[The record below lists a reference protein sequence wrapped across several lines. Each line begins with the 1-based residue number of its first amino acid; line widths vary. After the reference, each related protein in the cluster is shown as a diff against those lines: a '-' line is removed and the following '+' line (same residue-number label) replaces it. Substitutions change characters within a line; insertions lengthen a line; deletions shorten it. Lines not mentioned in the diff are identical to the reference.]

1 MSDSHQSGRQLGG
14 REGFLLTDADG
25 VVTTVGGSG
34 ETLLGVE
41 RGALVGTRL
50 EERFPGT
57 AVAACSR
64 QAHESG
70 REISFGSD
78 DEWQLVGTAYP
89 VDGGAA
95 VVFREDTERRQAE
108 LRASEQA
115 LESLQEIA
123 TDSGL
128 TTDEKIDRILAVGAT
143 RLGTDYGFLARIE
156 GEVHEVI
163 SPTTGADSPGPDV
176 LAPGATTPLSTT
188 FCRHTLGGD
197 EPVAIDEAG
206 SQRPEDPAYERFG
219 LECYLGATVEV
230 ASEEYG
236 TVCFVDPEPRERP
249 FSEREQTFA
258 ELLTNWIHYLL
269 ERQAYEEEL
278 EKQQAFTQSLI
289 DSLPDPLYA
298 FDSDGELVRWND
310 RLATVT
316 GRSPE
321 ELEGMT
327 APAFVAERDRDRIE
341 AATQRIDEGE
351 HISVEAALETTTG
364 AQIPYEFSG
373 APLRDSSGEITG
385 VVGIGRD
392 VSERTEHRR
401 RLSDLLESTRSFMQ
415 AKDQEQ
421 VAEIAVN
428 AARELLGFEVS
439 VFRLYDPERGT
450 LDPVASTEQARET
463 LGERPVY
470 EVNEGYP
477 GEVFATG
484 EARVVDNLDGQERG
498 PEGVGSAMYYPVGV
512 RGTLSVASTEP
523 GAFDEAD
530 EQLLALLATSAAA
543 ACTRAKREQEVR
555 EAREHTER
563 VLDRVNG
570 LIRQT
575 VEVLVEA
582 TTREE
587 LEGDVVSE
595 LVAADPYT
603 FAWVARPDVTSE
615 TLEPTA
621 WAGTPALA
629 PGDWS
634 FALDGSD
641 PLGSVYREGTPQ
653 LLGRADLPGREPWSS
668 LAAVVDALVA
678 VPLVYKDTTYGVLVV
693 AATET
698 DDIDER
704 ERAVVEAL
712 GRATANAV
720 NAVERGRILD
730 ATEII
735 ELELAIGDSELL
747 FSRLSGNGGHLE
759 SAGIDRRA
767 DGTVELYLSATDVD
781 PEPFT
786 ERVRADPEVQSVTR
800 IVAQEQ
806 ECLLEVVL
814 TESLLVRL
822 TEYGAALQRVSAE
835 NGTTRITVEL
845 PYEAE
850 ARDLFDLVA
859 EQYPGTELL
868 GYHERERPMETRQDF
883 TGAIS
888 DRLTDRQETALRTA
902 YLGGFFDWPRGVDG
916 NELAEAMDISR
927 PTYHQHLRAAQEK
940 VLSELFE

>member
-1 MSDSHQSGRQLGG
+1 MSDSHQRAQPSHD

-25 VVTTVGGSG
+25 DITSVGGSG
-34 ETLLGVE
+34 AALLGVE
-41 RGALVGTRL
+41 RGRLVGERL
-50 EERFPGT
+50 DERFPAT
-57 AVAACSR
+57 ALAECAR
-64 QAHESG
+64 QARESG
-70 REISFGSD
+70 REIDFGSD
-78 DEWQLVGTAYP
+78 DEWQLAGRAYP

-95 VVFREDTERRQAE
+95 VVFRGDTDHRHED
-108 LRASEQA
+108 LRANEEA
-115 LESLQEIA
+115 FESLQNVA
-123 TDSGL
+123 TDPTL
-128 TTDEKIDRILAVGAT
+128 TTDERIDRILEVGAE

-156 GEVHEVI
+156 EETHEVI
-163 SPTTGADSPGPDV
+163 RSATTGDSPRLDA
-176 LAPGATTPLSTT
+176 LAPGATTPLSAT
-188 FCRHTLGGD
+188 FCRHTVGKD
-197 EPVAIDEAG
+197 EPVAIDDAG
-206 SQRPEDPAYERFG
+206 SEMPEDPAYERFG
-219 LECYLGATVEV
+219 LESYLGVTVQV

-236 TVCFVDPEPRERP
+236 TVCFVDPEPRERA
-249 FSEREQTFA
+249 FSERERTFA
-258 ELLTNWIHYLL
+258 ELLTSWVHYLL
-269 ERQAYEEEL
+269 ERQAYEAEL
-278 EKQQAFTQSLI
+278 EQQQAFTQSLI

-298 FDSDGELVRWND
+298 FDSDGELVRWNN
-310 RLATVT
+310 RLAAVT
-316 GRSPE
+316 GRDPAN
-321 ELEGMT
+321 LEGIT
-327 APAFVAERDRDRIE
+327 AAELIAERDRDRIE
-341 AATQRIDEGE
+341 AATRRVYDDER
-351 HISVEAALETTTG
+351 ISVEAALETTDKE
-364 AQIPYEFSG
+364 QIPYEFSG
-373 APLRDSSGEITG
+373 APLRDGSGEITG

-415 AKDQEQ
+415 AKDMEQ

-428 AARELLGFEVS
+428 AARELLGFEAS
-439 VFRLYDPERGT
+439 VFRLYNAERGT
-450 LDPVASTEQARET
+450 LDPAASTERARET

-470 EVNEGYP
+470 EVDEGYP
-477 GEVFATG
+477 GEVFTTG
-484 EARVVDNLDGQERG
+484 EARVVDNIDEQERG
-498 PEGVGSAMYYPVGV
+498 PEGAASAMYYPVGV

-543 ACTRAKREQEVR
+543 ACTRAKREHEVR

-582 TTREE
+582 TTRDE
-587 LEGDVVSE
+587 LERDVVDE
-595 LVAADPYT
+595 IVAADPYT

-621 WAGTPALA
+621 WTDTPELA
-629 PGDWS
+629 PDDWS

-641 PLGSVYREGTPQ
+641 PLGEVYREGVPQ
-653 LLGRADLPGREPWSS
+653 LLGRADLPASEPWSS
-668 LAAVVDALVA
+668 LAGVVEALVA
-678 VPLVYKDTTYGVLVV
+678 VPLVYKSTTYGVLVV
-693 AATET
+693 SAADAEAL
-698 DDIDER
+698 DER
-704 ERAVVEAL
+704 ERVVVEAL
-712 GRATANAV
+712 GRATANAI

-735 ELELAIGDSELL
+735 ELELSIGDPDLF
-747 FSRLSGNGGHLE
+747 FSRLSGEGGHLE
-759 SAGIDRRA
+759 SAGLDRHP

-781 PEPFT
+781 PDGFIH
-786 ERVRADPEVQSVTR
+786 RVREDPEVESVTC
-800 IVAQEQ
+800 IVAREQ

-814 TESLLVRL
+814 GESLLVTL
-822 TEYGAALQRVSAE
+822 TEYGAALRSVTAE
-835 NGTTRITVEL
+835 DGSTRITVEL

-859 EQYPGTELL
+859 EEYPGTELL
-868 GYHERERPMETRQDF
+868 GYHERERPVETRQDF
-883 TGAIS
+883 TGAIN

-940 VLSELFE
+940 VFSELFQ